1 MTSYGNRRLLSAATR
16 NTSAMLLPV
25 RHMLLLI
32 CIAAAVA
39 ATAAIPAESRSSSQQ
54 QNPVQAPPTPP
65 NAPAPQT
72 TPTPLA
78 PAPQAPTGP
87 VIVLD
92 PAHGGTDT
100 GARGPDGVVEKD
112 LVLQIVRTMRADLE
126 QRGYRVITTRNDDS
140 NPSYDDRAGI
150 ANAYPSAAF
159 VSVHI
164 SSTGTPGTVR
174 AYYDRFG
181 TPVAPAPGGA
191 GLAGVA
197 AQAVNRPSSGLT
209 DWNEAQRPFVDAS
222 RRLASLIQVQL
233 TQLFPGS
240 PIVSAGAAIRGLRSI
255 NEPAV
260 AIEISSVSGSS
271 PDSLAA
277 AATPLARAIAASII
291 ALRQGSAI
299 GAR

>member
-1 MTSYGNRRLLSAATR
+1 MTIYGKRQLLSAAAT

-25 RHMLLLI
+25 RHILLLI
-32 CIAAAVA
+32 CTAAAVA
-39 ATAAIPAESRSSSQQ
+39 VIAPIPAESRTSQQ
-54 QNPVQAPPTPP
+54 QSPAQAP
-65 NAPAPQT
+65 PAPQT
-72 TPTPLA
+72 A
-78 PAPQAPTGP
+78 PAPQAVPAPPAPAPQVPTGP

-112 LVLQIVRTMRADLE
+112 LVLQIVRTMRVELE

-150 ANAYPSAAF
+150 ANASPSAVF

-174 AYYDRFG
+174 AYCERFE
-181 TPVAPAPGGA
+181 TPVAPTPGGA
-191 GLAGVA
+191 GLTGVA
-197 AQAVNRPSSGLT
+197 AQAVNRPSGGLI
-209 DWNEAQRPFVDAS
+209 DWNQAQRPFVDAS

-277 AATPLARAIAASII
+277 AATPLAKAIAASVV
-291 ALRQGSAI
+291 AFRQGGTG